1 MPSNLLFE
9 VLTVIAKALDEIRG
23 KRGVLSVS
31 KSKQDAH
38 QLNTLAANAG
48 KNPRPSSV
56 GVKLQ
61 KRTHRDSCT
70 HRDVFCKPGI

>member
-9 VLTVIAKALDEIRG
+9 VLTVIAKALDEIV
-23 KRGVLSVS
+23 KRGVLSVP

-48 KNPRPSSV
+48 KNPRPELRRRKV
-56 GVKLQ
+56 PKAY
-61 KRTHRDSCT
+61 T
-70 HRDVFCKPGI
+70 P

>member
-1 MPSNLLFE
+1 MPSNLFFE
-9 VLTVIAKALDEIRG
+9 VLTVIAKALDEIV
-23 KRGVLSVS
+23 KRRVLGVP

-38 QLNTLAANAG
+38 QLITLAANAG

-56 GVKLQ
+56 GVKFQ
-61 KRTHRDSCT
+61 KRTHRNSCA

>member
-9 VLTVIAKALDEIRG
+9 VLTVIAKALDEIV
-23 KRGVLSVS
+23 KRGVLSVP

-38 QLNTLAANAG
+38 QLGTLIANAG
-48 KNPRPSSV
+48 KNLYPGSV

-61 KRTHRDSCT
+61 KRTHCNSCA
-70 HRDVFCKPGI
+70 HRNVFGKPGI